1 MQVHAKRIHIL
12 NGSKSYSLDGPVIY
26 WMSREQR
33 VQDNWA
39 LLYARQLAGTT
50 RPLVVCFVMSP
61 SLMCASFRQ
70 YDFML
75 KGLKEVA
82 DNLEKIS
89 IPFTLR
95 IGPPDCEIVRL
106 ANDIRAG
113 VVVTD
118 FDPLRNVE
126 SWQKNA
132 ASELHVQLIEVD
144 GRNIVPARIV
154 SDKQEYAAR
163 TIRPKINRLLFEYL
177 EEFPKLKPQ
186 SAMPPDLAKP
196 DWDAAYRAINVDRS
210 VLPVELSSGE
220 NAAHKALASF
230 VDDRLK
236 NYAEKSNDPNEEATS
251 VLSPYIQFG
260 QLSAQR
266 IALDIAVTGAGD
278 SQDKFLEQLIV
289 RRELSDNFCLNNSDY
304 DSLNGAPDWAAS
316 SLDDHRDDPRL
327 YTYTLEEFDKAKTH
341 SILWNAA
348 QNQMCQ
354 TGYMHGY
361 MRMFWAKKILEWS
374 VSPEQALK
382 TIIVL
387 NDRYQLDGSSPNGY
401 VGALWSI
408 AGLHDR
414 PWKKRPIYGAIR
426 YMNER
431 GCRRKFKVDEYISRW
446 NR

>member
-1 MQVHAKRIHIL
+1 MQVHAKRINIL
-12 NGSKSYSLDGPVIY
+12 NGSKSDSFDGPVIY

-33 VQDNWA
+33 VQDNWS
-39 LLYARQLAGTT
+39 LLYARELVGKT

-61 SLMCASFRQ
+61 SFMCASLRQ

-82 DNLEKIS
+82 DNLEKLN
-89 IPFTLR
+89 IPFALR

-126 SWQKNA
+126 GWQKNA
-132 ASELHVQLIEVD
+132 ASELQVPLIEVD

-163 TIRPKINRLLFEYL
+163 TIRPKIHRLLFEYL
-177 EEFPKLKPQ
+177 EEFPKLKSQ
-186 SAMPPDLAKP
+186 SAIPPDIAKP
-196 DWDAAYRAINVDRS
+196 DWNAAYRAINVDRS
-210 VLPVELSSGE
+210 VLPVELPSGE
-220 NAAHKALASF
+220 YAAHKALASF
-230 VDDRLK
+230 IGNRLK
-236 NYAEKSNDPNEEATS
+236 NYAEKSNDPNGEATS

-266 IALDIAVTGAGD
+266 IALDIAATGAGD

-289 RRELSDNFCLNNSDY
+289 RRELSDNFCLYNSDY
-304 DSLNGAPDWAAS
+304 DSLNGAPEWAVG
-316 SLDDHRDDPRL
+316 SLDDHRDDERM
-327 YTYTLEEFDKAKTH
+327 YVYTLEEFEKATTH
-341 SILWNAA
+341 SPLWNAA
-348 QNQMCQ
+348 QNQMRR

-374 VSPEQALK
+374 ASPEQALK
-382 TIIVL
+382 TAIVL
-387 NDRYQLDGSSPNGY
+387 NDRYQLDGRSPNGY

-414 PWKKRPIYGAIR
+414 PWKKRPVYGAIR

-431 GCRRKFKVDEYISRW
+431 GCRRKFKVAEYISRW
-446 NR
+446 NG

>member
-1 MQVHAKRIHIL
+1 MRVHAKRIHIL
-12 NGSKSYSLDGPVIY
+12 KGSESDIFDGPVIY

-33 VQDNWA
+33 VQDNWS
-39 LLYARQLAGTT
+39 LLYARELAGKT

-61 SLMCASFRQ
+61 SFMCASFRQ

-82 DNLEKIS
+82 DNLEKLS

-118 FDPLRNVE
+118 FDPLRNVGG
-126 SWQKNA
+126 WQKNA
-132 ASELHVQLIEVD
+132 ASELQVPLIEVD

-163 TIRPKINRLLFEYL
+163 TIRPKIHRLLFEYL

-186 SAMPPDLAKP
+186 STPSPDIATP
-196 DWDAAYRAINVDRS
+196 DWNAAYRAINVDRS
-210 VLPVELSSGE
+210 VLPVEFPSGE
-220 NAAHKALASF
+220 NAAHKALVSF
-230 VDDRLK
+230 IGDRLK
-236 NYAEKSNDPNEEATS
+236 NYAEKSNDPNGEATS

-266 IALDIAVTGAGD
+266 IALDIAATGGGD

-289 RRELSDNFCLNNSDY
+289 RRELSDNFCLYNSDY
-304 DSLNGAPDWAAS
+304 DSLSGAPEWAVD
-316 SLDDHRDDPRL
+316 SLDDHRDDERMYV
-327 YTYTLEEFDKAKTH
+327 YTPEEFEKATTH
-341 SILWNAA
+341 SSLWNAA
-348 QNQMCQ
+348 QNQMRR

-374 VSPEQALK
+374 VSPELALK
-382 TIIVL
+382 TAIIL
-387 NDRYQLDGSSPNGY
+387 NDRYQLDGRSPNGY

-414 PWKKRPIYGAIR
+414 PWKKRPVYGAIR

-446 NR
+446 NG

>member
-1 MQVHAKRIHIL
+1 MRVHARRIHSL
-12 NGSKSYSLDGPVIY
+12 NGSQPNIHDGPVIY

-33 VQDNWA
+33 VQDNWG
-39 LLYARQLAGTT
+39 LLYARELAGATQ
-50 RPLVVCFVMSP
+50 PLVVCFAMSP
-61 SLMCASFRQ
+61 SFMCASFRQ

-82 DNLEKIS
+82 DNLEKFS

-95 IGPPDCEIVRL
+95 IGAPDCEIVRL

-118 FDPLRNVE
+118 FDPLRNVQG
-126 SWQKNA
+126 WQKSA
-132 ASELHVQLIEVD
+132 AGELKVPLIEVD

-163 TIRPKINRLLFEYL
+163 TIRPKIHRLLFEYL
-177 EEFPKLKPQ
+177 EEFPKLIPQ
-186 SAMPPDLAKP
+186 SVSLPEIATP
-196 DWDAAYRAINVDRS
+196 DWNGAYRAVNVDRS
-210 VLPVELSSGE
+210 ILPVELASGE
-220 NAAHKALASF
+220 NAAHKTLASF
-230 VDDRLK
+230 LKSRLK
-236 NYAEKSNDPNEEATS
+236 NYAEKSNDPNGESTS

-266 IALDIAVTGAGD
+266 IALDVAATGAGE

-289 RRELSDNFCLNNSDY
+289 RRELSDNFCLYNSDY
-304 DSLNGAPDWAAS
+304 DSLNGAPDWAVAT
-316 SLDDHRDDPRL
+316 LDDHMDDKRS
-327 YTYTLEEFDKAKTH
+327 YTYTLEDFDRAETH
-341 SILWNAA
+341 SHLWNGA
-348 QNQMCQ
+348 QNQMRK

-361 MRMFWAKKILEWS
+361 MRMYWAKKILEWS
-374 VSPEQALK
+374 ISPEQALK
-382 TIIVL
+382 TVITL
-387 NDRYQLDGSSPNGY
+387 NDRYQLDGRSPNGY
-401 VGALWSI
+401 VGSLWSV

-414 PWKKRPIYGAIR
+414 PWKKRPVYGAIR

-446 NR
+446 I